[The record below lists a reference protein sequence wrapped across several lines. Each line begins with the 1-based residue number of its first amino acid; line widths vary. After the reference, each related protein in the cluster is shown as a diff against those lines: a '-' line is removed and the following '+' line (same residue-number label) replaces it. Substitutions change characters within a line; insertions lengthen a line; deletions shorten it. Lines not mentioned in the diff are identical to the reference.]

1 MWEIYIGDLI
11 GAVQITDRVTS
22 IANTKYGIK
31 ISDASFTVHWNGQKV
46 GQITVAKFGKSL
58 GIGKLKIDEL
68 HRGTGIVRVLML
80 AIYVYGIL
88 NNCTTIEFNDEFAS
102 TVKSPSQLIA
112 FWNSVGMGAEGQKVP
127 IRQAMSTLFAKQGQ
141 FALSKNL
148 AYTPNTVFLN
158 PSPVIATFQVQATDG
173 AKTLKRRSSFGS

>member
-11 GAVQITDRVTS
+11 GAVQITDKITS

-31 ISDASFTVHWNGQKV
+31 ISDASFTVHWNNQKV
-46 GQITVAKFGKSL
+46 GQITVAKFGTSL

-80 AIYVYGIL
+80 AIYVYGTL

-112 FWNSVGMGAEGQKVP
+112 FWSSVGMGAEGQKVP
-127 IRQAMSTLFAKQGQ
+127 IRQAMTTLFAKQGQ
-141 FALSKNL
+141 FAIDKGL
-148 AYTPNTVFLN
+148 AYTPNTVLLN
-158 PSPVIATFQVQATDG
+158 PSPVIPAFQAPTG
-173 AKTLKRRSSFGS
+173 GGKTLKRSASFGS